1 MEHRFLISI
10 ICFALIF
17 SGCNPNYEEPET
29 AIDAGRQYIQA
40 IYQGNFKRANQLI
53 GVDDA
58 SKTYLEE
65 IVEKDF
71 RSRNS
76 AQKER
81 LSQSS
86 IQIVQVK
93 AVNEERT
100 LLFFTNAYTNKE
112 DSVRLE
118 KINEKWVV
126 LPNHEK

>member
-1 MEHRFLISI
+1 MKKYFLIGFV
-10 ICFALIF
+10 CYAFIF

-53 GVDDA
+53 GVDDS
-58 SKTYLEE
+58 SKYYLDEV
-65 IVEKDF
+65 VEKDF

-76 AQKER
+76 IQKEA

-93 AVNEERT
+93 TINNEKT
-100 LLFFTNAYTNKE
+100 LLYFTNAYTKKE

-126 LPNHEK
+126 LPSHE